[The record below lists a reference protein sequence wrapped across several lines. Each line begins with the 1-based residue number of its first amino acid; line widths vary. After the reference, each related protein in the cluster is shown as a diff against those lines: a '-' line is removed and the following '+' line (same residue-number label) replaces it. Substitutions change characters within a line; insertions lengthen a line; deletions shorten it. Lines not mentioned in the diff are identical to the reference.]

1 LSVNALTKRYAKA
14 LVELGSEQEMVEAY
28 GQELAG
34 VKSLFSSEKFLCMIL
49 ESPSFPME
57 KKSAI
62 LTELGDSMC
71 LSDGTKR
78 FLGLL
83 LSKGRLKYLPQIE
96 AQYKDFADELSGV
109 LGAHII
115 SASKLNQNQKRAIG
129 SGLGKKTGKK
139 IELTVSVDS
148 SLIGGL
154 QARVGGKIF
163 DGSIRTQLKRIEDKL
178 KKG

>member
-1 LSVNALTKRYAKA
+1 MSVSAITKRYAKA
-14 LVELGSEQEMVEAY
+14 LVTLGSEQKMVEAY

-34 VKSLFSSEKFLCMIL
+34 VKSLLASENFLRLIL

-57 KKSAI
+57 KKSAV
-62 LTELGDSMC
+62 LTELGESMG
-71 LSDGTKR
+71 LADGMKR

-83 LSKGRLKYLPQIE
+83 LAKGRLKYLPQIE

-109 LGAHII
+109 LPAHII
-115 SASKLNQNQKRAIG
+115 SASKLNQTQQKAIG
-129 SGLGKKTGKK
+129 AGLEKKMGKK
-139 IELTVSVDS
+139 IELTVSVDP

-154 QARVGGKIF
+154 QANVGDKVF
-163 DGSIRTQLKRIEDKL
+163 DGSIRTQLKHIEDKL